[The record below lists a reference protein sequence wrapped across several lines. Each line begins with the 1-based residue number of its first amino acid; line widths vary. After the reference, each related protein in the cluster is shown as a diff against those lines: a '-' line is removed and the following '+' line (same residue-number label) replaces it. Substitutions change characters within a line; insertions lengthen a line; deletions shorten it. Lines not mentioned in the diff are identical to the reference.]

1 MSRKII
7 QEVDLMR
14 ETEALLLKHGYGGFN
29 FSVLSTSLGVA
40 RSTLYEYYASKD
52 DLIVAY
58 MNKLMVDYIDELTTI
73 VACDDAKGQLFQ
85 LIELMVKYAH
95 IHTILKMIPLLRKDS
110 EAVIE
115 MKERFITDHVRIIQQ
130 IQMIIDHGKEKNVVR
145 KEIPT
150 DVLVNL
156 LFNTI
161 NKPTSLKMDN
171 NTWAKW
177 IWEIIYTGMGV
188 GN

>member
-1 MSRKII
+1 MTRKKI
-7 QEVDLMR
+7 QHIELMKA
-14 ETEALLLKHGYGGFN
+14 TEKLLLEQGYGGFN
-29 FSVLSTSLGVA
+29 FTVLSKLLGVG

-58 MNKLMVDYIDELTTI
+58 MNELMMNYTEELATI
-73 VACDDAKGQLFQ
+73 VSEENAKSQLFQ

-95 IHTILKMIPLLRKDS
+95 IHNIIKVIPLLQSESKLVKELKDN
-110 EAVIE
+110 
-115 MKERFITDHVRIIQQ
+115 FITEHLDIINE
-130 IQMIIDHGKEKNVVR
+130 IRTIIEYGKRKNVIR

-171 NTWAKW
+171 NSWAKW
-177 IWEIIYTGMGV
+177 IWEIIYTGMKV
-188 GN
+188 